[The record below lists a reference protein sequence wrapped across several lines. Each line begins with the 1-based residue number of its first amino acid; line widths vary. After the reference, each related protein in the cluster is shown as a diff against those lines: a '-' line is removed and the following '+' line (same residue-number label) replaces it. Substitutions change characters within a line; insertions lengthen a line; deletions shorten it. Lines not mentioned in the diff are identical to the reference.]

1 MASIGSLDE
10 ATGDSRAPRYLLVE
24 VGGQSVAWELVQIRE
39 IVSARNV
46 TRLPG
51 APVWVLGLLN
61 LRGTVL
67 TVVDLAQRLGLATKA
82 EGGSVVVVE
91 HEGRALGVRVDV
103 VHAVVASADATV
115 EPVEAARAADG
126 LVIGMVRLA
135 DGPALLMDAGALCRS
150 VLVTL

>member
-1 MASIGSLDE
+1 LASIEQTAD
-10 ATGDSRAPRYLLVE
+10 AAGDSRAPRYLLVE

-39 IVSARNV
+39 IVSPRNV

-67 TVVDLAQRLGLATKA
+67 TVVDLAQRLGLSSEA

-91 HEGRALGVRVDV
+91 YEGRALGVRVDL
-103 VHAVVASADATV
+103 VHAVAASADATV

-126 LVIGMVRLA
+126 LVTGMVRLA

-150 VLVTL
+150 VLVTI

>member
-1 MASIGSLDE
+1 MASIESPDE
-10 ATGDSRAPRYLLVE
+10 ARGDSRAPRYLLVE
-24 VGGQSVAWELVQIRE
+24 VGGQAVAWELIQVRE

-67 TVVDLAQRLGLATKA
+67 TVVDLAQRLGLVPAA
-82 EGGSVVVVE
+82 VSGSVVVVE
-91 HEGRALGVRVDV
+91 HEGRTLGVRVDR
-103 VHAVVASADATV
+103 VHAVATSADATV

-126 LVIGMVRLA
+126 LVTGMVRLV

-150 VLVTL
+150 VLVTI

>member
-1 MASIGSLDE
+1 M
-10 ATGDSRAPRYLLVE
+10 
-24 VGGQSVAWELVQIRE
+24 VQIRE